1 MFTLYRPAYYDNPRA
16 AVLAGLSTDVKPLDQ
31 KNGASFLVIDEGQI
45 YRFDEENKKWY
56 KGVAT

>member
-16 AVLAGLSTDVKPLDQ
+16 AFLAGSSQDVKKIKK
-31 KNGASFLVIDEGQI
+31 KNGASLLVIDEGQI

>member
-16 AVLAGLSTDVKPLDQ
+16 AFLVGLSTDTKPLDQ
-31 KNGASFLVIDEGQI
+31 KNGASLLVIDEGQV

-56 KGVAT
+56 KGVVT